1 MRFFISIHEATG
13 EGHTVCILIT
23 NQVFENATTLRTAL
37 KEEFGP
43 WMLIGVREY
52 DKQQFLQLFEQSLP
66 PKVVQALD
74 TAPFNFLYKAAF
86 HTNYS

>member
-13 EGHTVCILIT
+13 EGRTVCILIT
-23 NQVFENATTLRTAL
+23 NQVFPNSTELRTAL

-52 DKQQFLQLFEQSLP
+52 NKENFMQLFGQYLP
-66 PKVVQALD
+66 PKVVDALD